1 MTINLTKPEIPYA
14 NVNEIFGPT
23 IQGEGSHTG
32 QRVAFLRLAGCN
44 LSCVWCDT
52 PYSWDW
58 ERYNKAEE
66 SHRMTIDEIAE
77 KIEPMRVNRIVI
89 TGGEPML
96 QQSRFSLIK
105 KATNC
110 KLDIETNGTRMP
122 TEDAIEAVD
131 LFCVSPKL
139 AHAGD
144 PAAQR
149 LKPDVL
155 KKFAELSKQSKALFK
170 FVAQDESDFAE
181 IKEFIAAGEIPN
193 EAVWIMPEGAD
204 YTTQVE
210 TTHKL
215 AEAVIRE
222 GWHLSPRL
230 HVLIWG
236 SERGH

>member
-1 MTINLTKPEIPYA
+1 MTINLTPTQIPFA

-58 ERYNKAEE
+58 SRYDRAEE
-66 SHRMTIDEIAE
+66 SHRMTIEEIAA
-77 KIEPMRVNRIVI
+77 KIEPMQVSRIVI

-96 QQSRFSLIK
+96 QQSRFSLIQ
-105 KATNC
+105 KATGC

-144 PAAQR
+144 PEAQR
-149 LKPDVL
+149 LKPEVL
-155 KKFAELSKQSKALFK
+155 QKFAELSKQGKALFK
-170 FVAQDESDFAE
+170 FVAKEVSDFAE
-181 IKEFIAAGEIPN
+181 IKKFIAAGEIPKD
-193 EAVWIMPEGAD
+193 AVWIMPEGAD
-204 YTTQVE
+204 FASQIITTKQI
-210 TTHKL
+210 
-215 AEAVIRE
+215 AEAVVAE